1 MGERTDPLSRGDE
14 STADIRRGIAE
25 TQREMSQTIDE
36 IQYRLSP
43 AHMKA
48 HARESVRRAGV
59 RTTRGTIAR
68 VKANPLGAALIG
80 AGIYL
85 LMKDNNGS
93 DYRYDVDFDSE
104 YDMDRGRDLYARP
117 GAYAAGNAGME
128 YRDFDYD
135 DGRGMADRAR
145 HAASEMGDELRDKAG
160 EIRHKASDMA
170 DTAAD
175 RARMLRN
182 RAARGARY
190 AKREGRDL
198 MMDNPFVGGLTAVA
212 LGAIIGSM
220 IPETERENE
229 LMGEASDRV
238 LNRVGTVASSAAGKA
253 KDIATSAASAAK
265 DAATETA
272 RRETKNAKGE
282 MQDELGRI

>member
-1 MGERTDPLSRGDE
+1 MGERTDPLSHGEE

-25 TQREMSQTIDE
+25 TQREMSHTIDE

-48 HARESVRRAGV
+48 QARESVRRAGV
-59 RTTRGTIAR
+59 RTTRGTIDR

-85 LMKDNNGS
+85 LMKDNDTR
-93 DYRYDVDFDSE
+93 DYRYDVDFDSDF
-104 YDMDRGRDLYARP
+104 DMNRGRDLYAEP
-117 GAYAAGNAGME
+117 GAYAGSGYRELE
-128 YRDFDYD
+128 YE
-135 DGRGMADRAR
+135 GGSSLKDRAR
-145 HAASEMGDELRDKAG
+145 GAAGDIREKADDV
-160 EIRHKASDMA
+160 RHMASDMA

-175 RARMLRN
+175 RARMLRS
-182 RAARGARY
+182 RASMRARS
-190 AKREGRDL
+190 AKRHGRDF

-238 LNRVGTVASSAAGKA
+238 LNRVGTVASKAAGKA
-253 KDIATSAASAAK
+253 KDVATSAASAAK

-272 RRETKNAKGE
+272 RRETKNAKSE